1 VTDGHR
7 TSADGGPV
15 VPAYDRTSLSAL
27 LPGVAAAMGLDVD
40 LPAVALPAAQRCCV
54 VLIDGLGHH
63 LLGEAASTAPFLAGL
78 LRDGGSLTAG
88 CPSTTA
94 TSLGSFGTGLPP
106 GRHGLL
112 GYEVMDPDRGVLLNE
127 LRWDPGTDPL
137 AWQPHPTTFERLTER
152 GVRVTQVANPEFDGS
167 GLTAAALRGGGF
179 IGIKKLSARIDTA
192 LRLLAAPGPSLV
204 YVYWGDVDAA
214 GHQYGALSE
223 PWHKALRKVDRELAR
238 LARRL
243 APETLLVV
251 TADHG
256 MVTVP
261 HAERLDLALRPE
273 LCEGIAVVGGEAR
286 FVQLYCGADASADDA
301 AAVAARLSA
310 AVGDRAWVRTRGQ
323 AIAEGWFGPVDERA
337 VRRIGDVLVAGRG
350 TFAMVDSRTARP
362 QILALLGQHGSLT
375 PQEQLV
381 PLLVLVG

>member
-1 VTDGHR
+1 MTDGR
-7 TSADGGPV
+7 RAGADGGPV
-15 VPAYDRTSLSAL
+15 VPRYDQTSLSAL
-27 LPGVAAAMGLDVD
+27 LPGVAAAMGVQVG
-40 LPAVALPAAQRCCV
+40 LPGVALPDAQRCCV

-63 LLGEAASTAPFLAGL
+63 LLAEAASSAPFLAGL
-78 LRDGGSLTAG
+78 QRDGGSLTAG

-137 AWQPHPTTFERLTER
+137 AWQPHPTVFGQLSER

-167 GLTAAALRGGGF
+167 GLTAAALRGGSF
-179 IGIKKLSARIDTA
+179 VGIKRLSARIDTA
-192 LRLLAAPGPSLV
+192 LKLLAAPGPSLV

-223 PWHKALRKVDRELAR
+223 QWHKALRKVDRELAR

-243 APETLLVV
+243 APDTLLVV

-261 HAERLDLALRPE
+261 HGARLDLAVRPD
-273 LCEGIAVVGGEAR
+273 LSEGIAVVGGEAR
-286 FVQLYCGADASADDA
+286 FVQLYCGADASPGEA
-301 AAVAARLSA
+301 AAVADRLTDA
-310 AVGDRAWVRTRGQ
+310 LGDQAWVRTRGQ

-337 VRRIGDVLVAGRG
+337 VRRIGDVVVAARG

-375 PQEQLV
+375 RQEQMV
-381 PLLVLVG
+381 PLLVHLG

>member
-1 VTDGHR
+1 MTDRRIAEIH
-7 TSADGGPV
+7 SGPV
-15 VPAYDRTSLSAL
+15 IPGYDHTSLPAL
-27 LPGVAAAMGLDVD
+27 LPGVAAAMGIDLG
-40 LPAVALPAAQRCCV
+40 LPAVSLPAAQRCCV
-54 VLIDGLGHH
+54 VLIDGLGHQ
-63 LLGEAASTAPFLAGL
+63 LLAEASSSAPFLASL
-78 LRDGGSLTAG
+78 MRDGGWLTAG

-137 AWQPHPTTFERLTER
+137 AWQPHSTVLEQLANRD
-152 GVRVTQVANPEFDGS
+152 VRVTQVANPEFAGS
-167 GLTAAALRGGGF
+167 GLTTAALRGGGF
-179 IGIKKLSARIDTA
+179 VGVKKLAGRVDTA
-192 LRLLAAPGPSLV
+192 LRMLAAPGPSLV

-214 GHQYGALSE
+214 GHQYGPLSE
-223 PWHKALRKVDRELAR
+223 PWHKALRKVDRELDR

-256 MVTVP
+256 MVEVP
-261 HAERLDLALRPE
+261 HAARLDLADRPD

-286 FVQLYCGADASADDA
+286 FTQLYCDPGAPADEVTTAAGRLADA
-301 AAVAARLSA
+301 
-310 AVGDRAWVRTRGQ
+310 VGELAWVRTRQQ
-323 AIAEGWFGPVDERA
+323 AIDDGWFGAVEERT
-337 VRRIGDVLVAGRG
+337 VGRIGDVLVASRG
-350 TFAMVDSRTARP
+350 TFAVVDSRTARP
-362 QILALLGQHGSLT
+362 QILALIGQHGSLT

-381 PLLVLVG
+381 PLLVHVS